1 MKLKAAERDGKFPN
15 KNKKQGRYRPVC
27 DELSEDLN
35 PAGLDGY
42 GTDSVWQQETA
53 IVSGAAL

>member
-1 MKLKAAERDGKFPN
+1 MKLEAVGK
-15 KNKKQGRYRPVC
+15 KLRYRPVR
-27 DELSEDLN
+27 DELSEDLY

-42 GTDSVWQQETA
+42 GTEGVGQQETA